1 VTARIIAAVAVL
13 VSAYVHLHLWI
24 QYHSAHQVVG
34 VAWMVNAVA
43 GVVIAVLL
51 FTWQNWLAPLL
62 AAAFGASTL
71 IAFIIS
77 TTGSGL
83 FGVHEKW
90 VGSYVWAAFVSEV
103 VAIAVGLYAVV
114 VERRAAAAPERARV
128 HS

>member
-1 VTARIIAAVAVL
+1 MTARIIAAVAVL

-24 QYHSAHQVVG
+24 QYHKAHEVVG
-34 VAWMVNAVA
+34 GAWMVNAVA

-51 FTWQNWLAPLL
+51 FTWKNWLAPLL

-71 IAFIIS
+71 LAFIIS

-90 VGSYVWAAFVSEV
+90 VGSYVWIAAITEV
-103 VAIAVGLYAVV
+103 VAIVAGVYAVT
-114 VERRAAAAPERARV
+114 VERRAADQPLRAQDRA
-128 HS
+128 